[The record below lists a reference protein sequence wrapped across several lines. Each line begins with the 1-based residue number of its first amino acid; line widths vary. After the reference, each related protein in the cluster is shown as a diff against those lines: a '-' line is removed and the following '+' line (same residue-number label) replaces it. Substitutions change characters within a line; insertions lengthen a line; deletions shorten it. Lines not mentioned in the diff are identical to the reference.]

1 MPGSANLG
9 FILHALIRI
18 QMHITEACRVSE
30 RNSSRLTESPRVVGV
45 AQAALLQTLYEL
57 VRVQALLQRHVHAEI
72 LHKHCAQT
80 AHKICTKIVKT
91 LQKCCTNGAKTL
103 QKLCTNDV
111 KTSQNFYTNGE
122 IIAKSINSCL
132 MFEFLQIL
140 KAIIQNETKCDNKFK
155 YYNNGR

>member
-72 LHKHCAQT
+72 LHNHCAKT
-80 AHKICTKIVKT
+80 VHELCTRI
-91 LQKCCTNGAKTL
+91 AKT
-103 QKLCTNDV
+103 
-111 KTSQNFYTNGE
+111 
-122 IIAKSINSCL
+122 
-132 MFEFLQIL
+132 
-140 KAIIQNETKCDNKFK
+140 
-155 YYNNGR
+155 